1 MFRKWSFW
9 FRLGSH
15 PFEDLGRVPIGFW
28 TLGRGLI
35 KFRLQKCSAKDF
47 FLAPARAVLHALEGP
62 PWIGRRAHADGL
74 PECSGGS
81 RKAPRRSRR
90 GSGMPRE
97 GFGKAPRRLRDLPG
111 RLPEGSGKAPRAPGR
126 FQEVSRKA
134 PGRFR
139 EGSRKVPGPSG
150 KAPGRLQEGSG
161 SSQEGT
167 RKVPGRFR
175 ECSGKAP
182 KAP

>member
-15 PFEDLGRVPIGFW
+15 PFEDLGRVPIEFW

-81 RKAPRRSRR
+81 RKAPRGSRR
-90 GSGMPRE
+90 GSEMPR
-97 GFGKAPRRLRDLPG
+97 
-111 RLPEGSGKAPRAPGR
+111 EGSGKAPRR
-126 FQEVSRKA
+126 FQECSCAA
-134 PGRFR
+134 P
-139 EGSRKVPGPSG
+139 
-150 KAPGRLQEGSG
+150 KAPGRLRGVSGRFRKGSGKFQEGSG
-161 SSQEGT
+161 
-167 RKVPGRFR
+167 KDPGKPRWLPELHIVMGNCLGCR
-175 ECSGKAP
+175 
-182 KAP
+182 